1 MSRNENCKYSKKLNA
16 FIDGELNKKEFIKVR
31 YHLKNCHF
39 CQNELREMNKL
50 SGFLSQYKDE
60 DVPERINQQILDAVK
75 TLPER
80 NLLNFL
86 PEKVVKLSIAASVV
100 LAFLSGI
107 VLSNIAFTS
116 TNGST
121 IEFGQETLFS
131 MYYEGE

>member
-1 MSRNENCKYSKKLNA
+1 MSRNEKCNYSRKLNA
-16 FIDGELNKKEFIKVR
+16 YIDGELKEKEFTKVR
-31 YHLKNCHF
+31 DHLKNCHF
-39 CQNELREMNKL
+39 CQNELREINRI

-60 DVPERINQQILDAVK
+60 DVPEKINQQILDAVK
-75 TLPER
+75 IFPKR

-86 PEKVVKLSIAASVV
+86 PGKLVKLSIAASVI

-107 VLSNIAFTS
+107 VLSNIAFAS
-116 TNGST
+116 TNDST